1 MHKTAS
7 PRIDVTQ
14 TSKLTQI
21 PNQGLCQGEESARA
35 NPTALEGIGRRD
47 FIKRTGLAVAG
58 LTTASTL
65 LAPVRRVNAAGA
77 APTEITFSS
86 AKFFG
91 KETIAEVVQAFNSS
105 QDKIHITYKELPPPS
120 SSTEVHQGLVQ
131 QLARRNGV
139 PDVFTQDIIWIAEFA
154 AAKWA
159 LPLDEYF
166 NAEAMKEY
174 FPGVVQA
181 CTWQGKLTALPWFID
196 SGMLY
201 YRKDLLDELG
211 AKSPE
216 TWNEL
221 IESAKKLTGSGKAKF
236 GFLWQAKQ
244 AEVLVCDLVSFVG
257 SNDGA
262 ILQPDGKTVS
272 IADDAAVEAVQLM
285 HDLIKK
291 DQITPEDVL
300 SWDEEPSR
308 RPFTSGDSAFLRN
321 WSYVWKISQNKE
333 ESNVIDKVG
342 VAPLP
347 HFPGKKSAACLGGY
361 QYGVNASSKNKEAA
375 IEFVR
380 WMSSPET
387 QLRFASQL
395 GLCPTRS
402 AVLDDP
408 KIAQEQPFM
417 QQLKSV
423 FIGAIGR
430 PVTPK
435 YPQVTLVL
443 QSAVSRALTNG
454 DVKSELNTA
463 KEKIQ
468 AIVKA

>member
-7 PRIDVTQ
+7 PRIDVSQ
-14 TSKLTQI
+14 TSNLTV
-21 PNQGLCQGEESARA
+21 PNQGLCQGAEGVRA
-35 NPTALEGIGRRD
+35 TPTALEGIGRRD

-65 LAPVRRVNAAGA
+65 LAPVRRVSAAGA

-105 QDKIHITYKELPPPS
+105 QDKIQVTYKELPPPS

-201 YRKDLLDELG
+201 YRNDLLDELG

-454 DVKSELNTA
+454 DVKSELKTA

>member
-7 PRIDVTQ
+7 PRIDVPQNSGPLPVPDQDPRLENEGVRSNPKTV
-14 TSKLTQI
+14 
-21 PNQGLCQGEESARA
+21 QGV
-35 NPTALEGIGRRD
+35 GRRD

-58 LTTASTL
+58 LTSASTL
-65 LAPVRRVNAAGA
+65 WTAARRGMAAGA
-77 APTEITFSS
+77 KPAEITFSS

-91 KETIAEVVQAFNSS
+91 KETVAEVVEAFNNS
-105 QDKIHITYKELPPPS
+105 QDKIHVTYKELPPPS

-166 NAEAMKEY
+166 NADAMKEY

-201 YRKDLLDELG
+201 YRKDLLDQLG

-216 TWNEL
+216 TWSEL
-221 IESAKKLTGSGKAKF
+221 IDSAKKLTGSGKAKF

-244 AEVLVCDLVSFVG
+244 AEVLVCDLVSFIG

-272 IADDAAVEAVQLM
+272 VADDAAVEAVQLM

-308 RPFTSGDSAFLRN
+308 RPFTSGDAAFLRN
-321 WSYVWKISQNKE
+321 WSYVWKTSQSKE
-333 ESNVIDKVG
+333 DSNVIDKVG

-347 HFPGKKSAACLGGY
+347 HFQGKKSAACLGGY
-361 QYGVNASSKNKEAA
+361 QYGVNASTKNKEAA
-375 IEFVR
+375 IEFAR

-443 QSAVSRALTNG
+443 QSAISRALTNG
-454 DVKSELNTA
+454 DVKSELKTA

-468 AIVKA
+468 AIVKT